1 LLSNKLILIKILF
14 LTILFISCSQKKE
27 EKIPAFNYEDNNQV
41 LNVVKKYFDSDVSK
55 VFIGNFDRSNTLSV
69 VACAEKMD
77 SINWGIKFY
86 HIKQENGKIISLFE
100 TDILNGSLKES
111 ILDKIKL
118 KDNPFEMLYY
128 NSMNF
133 FMGSGG
139 GEIYSYII
147 DLDNKE
153 IYYTHFVNDIDFP
166 SSLYI
171 SDNVKDISL
180 RNFIISSFK
189 KDYPNLKIVDKDIEI
204 E

>member
-1 LLSNKLILIKILF
+1 
-14 LTILFISCSQKKE
+14 
-27 EKIPAFNYEDNNQV
+27 
-41 LNVVKKYFDSDVSK
+41 
-55 VFIGNFDRSNTLSV
+55 
-69 VACAEKMD
+69 
-77 SINWGIKFY
+77 
-86 HIKQENGKIISLFE
+86 
-100 TDILNGSLKES
+100 
-111 ILDKIKL
+111 
-118 KDNPFEMLYY
+118 
-128 NSMNF
+128 
-133 FMGSGG
+133 MGSGG